1 MSGLTLRADLSALGR
16 VESRLARLTQADR
29 GQLLEN
35 MGAVLESSTRNRIQS
50 EKTDPEGNSWP
61 DWSPAYAETRHGGH
75 SLLSADGGLLDSIRS
90 DVRGDEV
97 EVGTN
102 LVYGAVHQFGG
113 AEVDMPI
120 PARPYLGVSAEDE
133 QDILAVTDDWLDGL
147 LGELK

>member
-1 MSGLTLRADLSALGR
+1 MSGLALRADLSALDR
-16 VESRLARLTQADR
+16 MESRLARLTQADR

-50 EKTDPEGNSWP
+50 EKTDPEGNPWP

-102 LVYGAVHQFGG
+102 IVYGAVHQFGG

>member
-1 MSGLTLRADLSALGR
+1 MSGLALRTDFSDLDRLQTR
-16 VESRLARLTQADR
+16 LDRLAKADR
-29 GQLLEN
+29 SQLLEDL
-35 MGAVLESSTRNRIQS
+35 GAVLESSTRARIQS
-50 EKTDPEGNSWP
+50 EKSGPDGEPWP

-75 SLLSADGGLLDSIRS
+75 SLLSADGGLLNSIRS

-120 PARPYLGVSAEDE
+120 PARPYLGVSAQDE
-133 QDILAVTDDWLDGL
+133 SDMLAVADEWLDEL
-147 LGELK
+147 LGDLK